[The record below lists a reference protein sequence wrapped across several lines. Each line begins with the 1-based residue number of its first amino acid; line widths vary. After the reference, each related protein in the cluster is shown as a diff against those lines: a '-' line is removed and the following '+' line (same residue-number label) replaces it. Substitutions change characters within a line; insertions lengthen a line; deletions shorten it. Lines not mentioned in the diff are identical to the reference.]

1 MRVGM
6 ISDTHGHFPEVE
18 PCDLFLIA
26 GDMAN
31 GFLYE
36 LNETV
41 GWYDRFFRAWIKS
54 IPAERVIYVA
64 GNHDFAFEKER
75 HKMENLYLPGT
86 YLEDQGTG
94 FKGYK
99 IWGSP
104 WQPRFGNWAFN
115 ADEDELYRRFDWIPL
130 DTEILITHGPPLNIL
145 DKTMD
150 HPVYGEGKHVGSKAL
165 LEKTWKLPKLKI
177 HVFGHIHPA
186 RGRSEIA
193 ECHYVNATHVDY
205 NYQGVY
211 DPIYI
216 DLPDK

>member
-36 LNETV
+36 LNETI
-41 GWYDRFFRAWIKS
+41 GWYDKYFRAWVKS

-64 GNHDFAFEKER
+64 GNHDFAFEKEK
-75 HKMENLYLPGT
+75 HKMDNLYLPGT
-86 YLEDQGTG
+86 YLEDSGTEY
-94 FKGYK
+94 KGYK

-104 WQPRFGNWAFN
+104 WQPHFGNFAFN
-115 ADEDELYRRFDWIPL
+115 DEDDDRGLGRRFDRIPL
-130 DTEILITHGPPLNIL
+130 DTEILVTHGPPRNTL
-145 DKTMD
+145 DTTSEIF
-150 HPVYGEGKHVGSKAL
+150 GAQHVGSKAL
-165 LEKTWKLPKLKI
+165 KEKIWKLPKLKL
-177 HVFGHIHPA
+177 HVFGHIHPS
-186 RGRSEIA
+186 RGQYELTGT
-193 ECHYVNATHVDY
+193 HFVNATHVDRHY
-205 NYQGVY
+205 EGVHP
-211 DPIYI
+211 PIYI

>member
-6 ISDTHGHFPEVE
+6 ISDIHGHHPEVE

-36 LNETV
+36 LNETI
-41 GWYDRFFRAWIKS
+41 GWYDKFYRAWVNS
-54 IPAERVIYVA
+54 IPAERIIYIA
-64 GNHDFAFEKER
+64 GNHDFCFEKEA
-75 HKMENLYLPGT
+75 HKMDNLYLPGT
-86 YLEDQGTG
+86 YLEDSGAE

-115 ADEDELYRRFDWIPL
+115 ADEDELWRRFDRIPL
-130 DTEILITHGPPLNIL
+130 DTEILVTHGPPRNIL
-145 DKTMD
+145 DKTNER
-150 HPVYGEGKHVGSKAL
+150 YGAKHVGSKAL
-165 LEKTWKLPKLKI
+165 LEKTWKLPELKL

-186 RGRSEIA
+186 RGQCEIA
-193 ECHYVNATHVDY
+193 EAHYVNATHVDH
-205 NYQGVY
+205 NYEGVY
-211 DPIYI
+211 PPIYI